1 MHDTHGQYNKMPRY
15 TPAEL
20 SRIKTDKD
28 QKDQDQMNFVR
39 RQEAQR
45 QQMLQQANRMP
56 MVGPRVAETTV
67 N

>member
-56 MVGPRVAETTV
+56 MVGPRVGETTA